1 MASRENV
8 QLRLLQ
14 QRCSALRRQ
23 FVKLSA
29 QRDLLNSQLAV
40 LDGLCASFKLMQVE
54 KELQSM
60 IDDEA
65 LHEGYQE
72 ELHQL
77 RSELLQLI
85 PATSTSMTST
95 AGAEVVAQVP
105 VTLEEDTEVRRA
117 APRTSQMHL
126 LNQLASLAPLQ
137 DVSTIQVA
145 GLLRDAVVNGSL
157 QLHVRQ
163 LGHVPAE
170 AVDDSLS
177 TMWHK
182 WVSAALQCSLLRCI
196 GLVFSAAPTTDG
208 LVCSCAAGLFST
220 GQEFALLRT
229 VVAVRSDTQVQTGV
243 STVICRHWSL

>member
-1 MASRENV
+1 
-8 QLRLLQ
+8 
-14 QRCSALRRQ
+14 
-23 FVKLSA
+23 
-29 QRDLLNSQLAV
+29 LLNSQLAV

-60 IDDEA
+60 IEDEA

-182 WVSAALQCSLLRCI
+182 WVSPALQCSLL
-196 GLVFSAAPTTDG
+196 
-208 LVCSCAAGLFST
+208 
-220 GQEFALLRT
+220 
-229 VVAVRSDTQVQTGV
+229 
-243 STVICRHWSL
+243 